1 MNPMFLILGGVGLW
15 ILLKKKEET
24 PTEPS
29 TNVVNLPEV
38 LITPNSPSGSKPTA
52 QSQSS
57 NTPVMT
63 SFENDI
69 LNGGTPTNVY
79 NAGMSSSNRAFV
91 TQAANQ
97 LAEMGD
103 TRAMDLTLRLANWNS

>member
-15 ILLKKKEET
+15 WLLKKKED
-24 PTEPS
+24 EPEKS
-29 TNVVNLPEV
+29 PTNVVNLPEV
-38 LITPNSPSGSKPTA
+38 LITPGSSSNLEPRPSTIDNSP
-52 QSQSS
+52 
-57 NTPVMT
+57 VVT

-97 LAEMGD
+97 LAEAGD